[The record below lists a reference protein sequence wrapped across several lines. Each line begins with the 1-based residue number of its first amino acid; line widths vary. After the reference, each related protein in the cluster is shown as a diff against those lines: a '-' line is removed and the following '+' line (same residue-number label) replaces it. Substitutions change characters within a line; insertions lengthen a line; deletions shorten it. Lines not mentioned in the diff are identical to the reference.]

1 MTDPAQGWTA
11 LPPQNGALAAVS
23 SAASSAGEHCLQFTQ
38 PIPVTVPDAIY
49 GNPDYPAFLQSLN
62 GGKGGGQ
69 AEVVQTV
76 PVTAGQSYDLRLH
89 YRTLGMMPNYEDKGT
104 GKPRG
109 YIATLDHFQR
119 LVRLDVDRR
128 TARVENAVESSP
140 ELMESIKANLAA
152 KYGAGLNTTFWINRE
167 LIGGLRI
174 KVGSDIYDG
183 SVSARLAALQASF

>member
-1 MTDPAQGWTA
+1 MKSSKQARRDAKSLYQACKVNGILDEQKVRQAVTQVLAQ
-11 LPPQNGALAAVS
+11 
-23 SAASSAGEHCLQFTQ
+23 
-38 PIPVTVPDAIY
+38 
-49 GNPDYPAFLQSLN
+49 
-62 GGKGGGQ
+62 
-69 AEVVQTV
+69 
-76 PVTAGQSYDLRLH
+76 
-89 YRTLGMMPNYEDKGT
+89 
-104 GKPRG
+104 KPRG